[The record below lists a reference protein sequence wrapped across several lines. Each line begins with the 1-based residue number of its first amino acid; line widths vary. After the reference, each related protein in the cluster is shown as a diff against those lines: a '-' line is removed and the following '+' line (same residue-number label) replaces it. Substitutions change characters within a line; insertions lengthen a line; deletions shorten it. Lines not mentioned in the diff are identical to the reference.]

1 MGTYINLSMLSSNI
15 SNLEWEQVYDESLK
29 LVTAFPFAD
38 VTEREFF
45 GYKLPVYVKAKE
57 KIATE
62 RHWSVRGDLNSKR
75 FAGNFTLYRDISHY
89 QSERLKSS
97 QNDILFVED
106 QWKIDVFSS
115 KTQGYEYHLYILAIA
130 MLIESRLP
138 NEALV
143 SGNIDYDQCVKAKQW
158 ADQYLCSPIEIPVRV
173 DVDKL
178 LSRATHLKN
187 EMEQIQF
194 IKEWL
199 IADQEEIFKTI
210 YTRFTKTTFAEWF
223 CSELKAYSTPNQLG
237 ALKLLIYYLNVAAN
251 LTELLFMVCKS
262 ENGPQFPDSEII
274 RAIART
280 WVCLP
285 REKFSFLDAFA
296 KISGHPE
303 VTERQ
308 FGTVM
313 LDMMFVGREIKN
325 YIPLT
330 AVSKILGN
338 HLSISV
344 NEIESILKQEV
355 DKIVSQLLGFH
366 NQIQPALDIMEAST
380 VDTMYLADEDAFL
393 YFGGS
398 TIALTYEQELT
409 LKVVAYSI
417 RTFLNREVEGDLKE
431 FLSVPLEKLKLL
443 LVALVNEKFNMILT
457 EQAWQWIEKA
467 DDPLVV
473 KILLAKLIIDDANN
487 IKNVKSHSDVR
498 KAMFENRLLTMKISE
513 FMVDEV
519 IVEQIRKF
527 INHYD

>member
-1 MGTYINLSMLSSNI
+1 MGTYINLSILSSNI

-38 VTEREFF
+38 IAEREFF

-75 FAGNFTLYRDISHY
+75 FAENFTLYRDISHY

-262 ENGPQFPDSEII
+262 ENGPQFPDSEVI

-313 LDMMFVGREIKN
+313 LDMMFAGREMKT
-325 YIPLT
+325 YIVLT
-330 AVSKILGN
+330 DVAKILGEY
-338 HLSISV
+338 LTDPAS
-344 NEIESILKQEV
+344 EIESLLKQEIARME
-355 DKIVSQLLGFH
+355 DQLLAFH
-366 NQIQPALDIMEAST
+366 NQIRPALEITEAST
-380 VDTMYLADEDAFL
+380 EDNMYLTDEDAFL
-393 YFGGS
+393 YYDGS
-398 TIALTYEQELT
+398 KVVLTDEQALT
-409 LKVVAYSI
+409 LKVIAYSI
-417 RTFLNREVEGDLKE
+417 NTLLNREGQGVLKE
-431 FLSVPLEKLKLL
+431 FFSVPLEKLKLI
-443 LVALVNEKFNMILT
+443 LVAFVNEKFNMTLT
-457 EQAWQWIEKA
+457 EQAWQWIEKT
-467 DDPLVV
+467 DNPLLIKV
-473 KILLAKLIIDDANN
+473 LLAKLIIDDANN
-487 IKNVKSHSDVR
+487 LKYVKSHSDIR
-498 KAMFENRLLTMKISE
+498 KAMFENILLIHRIAEYMSNKKIMELIEKQVSK
-513 FMVDEV
+513 MD
-519 IVEQIRKF
+519 
-527 INHYD
+527 